1 MAQMD
6 LEIVYLIL
14 TKVARGEVFY
24 TYDPSQKGP
33 GQTPGTITAKE
44 LAQIYQR
51 ITGRP
56 IGSRVNW
63 NTPLDQLNLFLSHC
77 GLPALGKLVLQ
88 EGGAHPSSGEAL
100 TKVRNTQWPTF
111 SALKNL
117 YRK

>member
-6 LEIVYLIL
+6 LEVVYLIL
-14 TKVARGEVFY
+14 TKVARGEAFY
-24 TYDPSQKGP
+24 TYNPAQTEA
-33 GQTPGTITAKE
+33 GQASGTITAKE
-44 LAQIYQR
+44 LAQVYER

-63 NTPLDQLNLFLSHC
+63 KTPLDQLNLFLSHC

-88 EGGAHPSSGEAL
+88 EDGARPAEEAVA
-100 TKVRNTQWPTF
+100 KVRGAQWPAF